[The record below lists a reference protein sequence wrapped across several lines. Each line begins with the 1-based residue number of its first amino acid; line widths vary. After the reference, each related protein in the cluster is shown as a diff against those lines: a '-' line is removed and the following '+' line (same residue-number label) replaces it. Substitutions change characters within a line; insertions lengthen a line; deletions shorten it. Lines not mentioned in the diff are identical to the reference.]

1 MIRIE
6 ITPAIRGRA
15 GSYKATGHA
24 GPMTDT
30 TCAKVCTAVTA
41 IEECLAANLL
51 NMFNIRATRRTEGG
65 RYELR
70 WNKSDKQG
78 RGIRRSNDA
87 AGFAYNGLKALA
99 AAYPDKLQVE
109 WKRQT
114 EERRDNHDNPGRD

>member
-6 ITPAIRGRA
+6 IEPAFSGKPGLYR
-15 GSYKATGHA
+15 ATGHA
-24 GPMTDT
+24 GPMTDPT
-30 TCAKVCTAVTA
+30 FAKLCTAVTA

-51 NMFNIRATRRTEGG
+51 NIFDIRATRRAASG

-70 WNKSDKQG
+70 WNKSDRKG

-87 AGFAYNGLKALA
+87 AGFAYNGLRALA
-99 AAYPDKLQVE
+99 EAYPDRIQVE